1 MPVNLNMQLND
12 LARCLF
18 VENFSSITN
27 NYEISQQKDNMKIQV
42 VPIVPLQI
50 TTKYMWKKD

>member
-27 NYEISQQKDNMKIQV
+27 NYETSQQKDNMKIQV

-50 TTKYMWKKD
+50 TTKYM